1 MPSPNLNLES
11 RISALNSVLSKS
23 ADQNK
28 VDAALKAAS
37 GDWTVAR
44 ATLVEGNLAA
54 ATLKKL
60 DLAHSLADWAE
71 DNTPVIK
78 ALVEQREIKSL
89 RDVALNYNVDKLA
102 EIVDPETIP
111 ETTVGESIEDKKK
124 NFAVTLQR
132 KLFATETS
140 ATLQRMTQDAVIPIA
155 DKTLRTGVVS
165 FLNNQ
170 PDFNIRTTSIYTAL
184 KHPEAFKN
192 IAEEQRAG
200 VVEQLKT
207 LQRVQALSPIPEAVP
222 LLMNANLTS
231 AFQVGELPES
241 TFLSAH
247 SEALGE
253 EIAK

>member
-44 ATLVEGNLAA
+44 TTLVEGNLAT

-111 ETTVGESIEDKKK
+111 ETTVGESIEDKKR
-124 NFAVTLQR
+124 TL
-132 KLFATETS
+132 
-140 ATLQRMTQDAVIPIA
+140 P
-155 DKTLRTGVVS
+155 
-165 FLNNQ
+165 
-170 PDFNIRTTSIYTAL
+170 
-184 KHPEAFKN
+184 
-192 IAEEQRAG
+192 
-200 VVEQLKT
+200 
-207 LQRVQALSPIPEAVP
+207 
-222 LLMNANLTS
+222 
-231 AFQVGELPES
+231 
-241 TFLSAH
+241 
-247 SEALGE
+247 
-253 EIAK
+253 